1 MIRTAPAGLL
11 ALISICLAAQDN
23 SLPAPEPVVFSLV
36 EASMDLSPHGINAS
50 SCISVTSDG
59 HFHIETRF
67 QQLPQDHLLLHIYE
81 SSLDDF
87 QMRRLKN
94 LLDSQSIHDLGP
106 YTHPITPMLA
116 RYISSVDVHIPHE
129 HASQH
134 IGYFMWDEQTAEPNQ
149 SPESTPAAIKE
160 EWRSARTTLVPLV
173 QWFHEVEGMKWP
185 ELPASR
191 SILCTIESTSW

>member
-1 MIRTAPAGLL
+1 MTRTAPAALL

-23 SLPAPEPVVFSLV
+23 SLPSPEPVAFSLV
-36 EASMDLSPHGINAS
+36 EASSDLSPHGITAS
-50 SCISVTSDG
+50 SCISVTSNG
-59 HFHIETRF
+59 QFHIETRF
-67 QQLPQDHLLLHIYE
+67 QQLPQHYATLHIYE

-87 QMRRLKN
+87 QMQRLKN
-94 LLDSQSIHDLGP
+94 LLNSQSIRDLSP
-106 YTHPITPMLA
+106 FTYPKTPMLA
-116 RYISSVDVHIPHE
+116 RYISSVYVHIPRE

-185 ELPASR
+185 EVPASR
-191 SILCTIESTSW
+191 SNLCGLNLGNW